1 MEVKKIDSTKGPK
14 AIGPYSQGV
23 ELSANC
29 HRTVYLSGMLPVNKD
44 TGDIVGKT
52 AAAQAAQSL
61 SNIAELLADIGLSMA
76 NVVKT
81 TVFLKSIN
89 DFAEVNKVYAEAF
102 KDSTILPA
110 RSCFEVSALPK
121 GALVEIEVV
130 AVKTDN

>member
-1 MEVKKIDSTKGPK
+1 MELKKIDSKQGPS

-23 ELSANC
+23 EAEANC

-44 TGDIVGKT
+44 TGEIVGKT
-52 AAAQAAQSL
+52 AAEQAKQSL
-61 SNIAELLADIGLSMA
+61 TNIKNVLEDIGLSMA
-76 NVVKT
+76 NVIKT

-110 RSCFEVSALPK
+110 RSCFEVAALPK
-121 GALVEIEVV
+121 AALVEIEVV
-130 AVKTDN
+130 ALKTK

>member
-1 MEVKKIDSTKGPK
+1 MELRKIESKMGPA

-23 ELSANC
+23 ETEANC

-44 TGDIVGKT
+44 TGEIVGKT
-52 AAAQAAQSL
+52 ASEQAKQSL
-61 SNIAELLADIGLSMA
+61 TNIKNVLEDIGLSLS
-76 NVVKT
+76 NVIKT

-89 DFAEVNKVYAEAF
+89 DFADVNKVYAEAF

-121 GALVEIEVV
+121 GALVEIEVI
-130 AVKTDN
+130 ALKTK